1 MNDIPD
7 FNDLL
12 QPEIDDIDL
21 SSIDLSDMDSIS
33 IDKILFQIVCLVE
46 GK

>member
-33 IDKILFQIVCLVE
+33 IDNAQRLNLSIN
-46 GK
+46 